1 MFEGPTELRS
11 LPFFFTAESKEPVHR
26 CPTTHLEQTSDKTSN
41 DHLADHLGDRL
52 THPGYPRSSRYDARW
67 TIDNQMGPHA
77 LWLLEWLA
85 PALGLDTLP
94 PGARVLDLGCGKAM
108 TSVFLAKEYDVQVTA
123 ADLWIQP
130 GKNARRI
137 AEAGV
142 ADRVLPVFAEAHQLP
157 FGDESFDAIV
167 SIDAYQYFGT
177 NDLYLPRLTRLLK
190 PGGRIGVVMPAL
202 REEPDGVEPPEHLQA
217 VLGPGVLGVPLRR
230 LVAASV
236 DAQRGRDG
244 GGRRLAARRLAGL
257 AVVERGVRRGEHRGV
272 HGGHGPR
279 PGGADARRPGPVPGL
294 RTGRGTPY
302 VIR

>member
-1 MFEGPTELRS
+1 MS
-11 LPFFFTAESKEPVHR
+11 DI
-26 CPTTHLEQTSDKTSN
+26 TSRTSN
-41 DHLADHLGDRL
+41 KSSDDQLADRL
-52 THPGYPRSSRYDARW
+52 TDPRRPRSNRYDARW
-67 TIDNQMGPHA
+67 TIDNQMGPNA

-142 ADRVLPVFAEAHQLP
+142 ADRVLPVYAEAHQLP

-177 NDLYLPRLTRLLK
+177 NDLYLPSLTRLLK

-202 REEPDGVEPPEHLQA
+202 REEPDGVEPPEHLKPFWDPEFWAFHSPDWWRRQWTRTGA
-217 VLGPGVLGVPLRR
+217 VTVEAADWQPDGWRDWLLWSEVCAEASTEEFMAGMARDQVELLRADQGRSLGFVRV
-230 LVAASV
+230 V
-236 DAQRGRDG
+236 
-244 GGRRLAARRLAGL
+244 GRR
-257 AVVERGVRRGEHRGV
+257 
-272 HGGHGPR
+272 
-279 PGGADARRPGPVPGL
+279 
-294 RTGRGTPY
+294 T
-302 VIR
+302 